1 MSRPKLNIIFPVA
14 GDGVRFGGAVFK
26 PFLDATEK
34 KFIELAQEPF
44 QIFSQDYDITYYFIY
59 REDQEVTYEVSA
71 TLKKLFPRLE
81 TKFILLPNKT
91 KGPLQTLQEGIAKE
105 AITGLS
111 FICDCDHMIRVKPFL
126 KILKSSAIP
135 DINIP
140 VWNITEEEQG
150 SWAKVKLG
158 LNNEILSFHEKES
171 VPSSPLYKVKGIIG
185 CYLFKNVEVLLDF
198 VNSDGNMTEVFSQL
212 FNKLNMQIVD
222 IEEAEFFGTPE
233 QLIHFRFLRARR
245 YTFFVDI
252 DGTLFY
258 LPKHVPYDASDTQ
271 VLPGSIE
278 KLSMWKKQGHRIIL
292 TTGRETSRRE
302 KLIKQLK
309 DLNVP
314 YDELITGTNSGTR
327 ILINDKKPYCPYH
340 KMAMAVQLPRNKGID
355 EVTIE
360 DTPELLKILKGGSFA
375 TVFLINKNKQM
386 IVRKYLEKNKE
397 NKIHYETLK
406 RQVDDLKRF
415 EYYSTGIVPKIVE
428 VYESPDE
435 YYYDMEYLE
444 HFDELVKF
452 PYDIVESKLPKIIQ
466 RLKNDIYCYSKKIDG
481 QKWLNDF
488 LQEKIFAKY
497 DMIEAIDTTFYKL
510 INNDYVII
518 NGNKVK
524 GLRYYFKTE
533 KLNYFPTHVSPIHGD
548 LTLENIL
555 YNPITDEIK
564 LIDQSGSRYVDPYE
578 FDVAKLLQSLLAR
591 YSEWDTF
598 ETLCESKSE
607 NEFVINKKLIDVE
620 KEKYMFFLVEFGQ
633 DTNEIFKK
641 GLFFLSMY
649 LVRMIPFLLRKSKA
663 HAYTGLLLSL
673 YYLNELKNIKNT

>member
-1 MSRPKLNIIFPVA
+1 
-14 GDGVRFGGAVFK
+14 
-26 PFLDATEK
+26 
-34 KFIELAQEPF
+34 
-44 QIFSQDYDITYYFIY
+44 
-59 REDQEVTYEVSA
+59 
-71 TLKKLFPRLE
+71 
-81 TKFILLPNKT
+81 
-91 KGPLQTLQEGIAKE
+91 
-105 AITGLS
+105 
-111 FICDCDHMIRVKPFL
+111 
-126 KILKSSAIP
+126 
-135 DINIP
+135 
-140 VWNITEEEQG
+140 
-150 SWAKVKLG
+150 
-158 LNNEILSFHEKES
+158 
-171 VPSSPLYKVKGIIG
+171 
-185 CYLFKNVEVLLDF
+185 
-198 VNSDGNMTEVFSQL
+198 
-212 FNKLNMQIVD
+212 
-222 IEEAEFFGTPE
+222 
-233 QLIHFRFLRARR
+233 
-245 YTFFVDI
+245 
-252 DGTLFY
+252 
-258 LPKHVPYDASDTQ
+258 
-271 VLPGSIE
+271 
-278 KLSMWKKQGHRIIL
+278 MWKKQGHRIIL

-649 LVRMIPFLLRKSKA
+649 LVRMIPFLLRKSKG